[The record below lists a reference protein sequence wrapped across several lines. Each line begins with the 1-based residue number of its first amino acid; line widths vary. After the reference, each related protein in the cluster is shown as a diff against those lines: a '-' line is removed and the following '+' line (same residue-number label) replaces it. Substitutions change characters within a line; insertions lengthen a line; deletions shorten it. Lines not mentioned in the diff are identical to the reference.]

1 MRSYTLQCSVAI
13 SIIGWFTAQGFAAP
27 PKVDYLFPAGG
38 QRGTT
43 VNVTATGTFERW
55 PVKAWADNPGV
66 AVKAGKGKGEL
77 SITIAKDAEPGLASI
92 RLYDEQGASVAR
104 PFFVGVLPDVLEQE
118 PNDDPRKPQVLLGSC
133 VVNGRLDK
141 VNEVD
146 TFALK
151 ATKGQTLVASL
162 EAQRTLRSP
171 MDGVLQIVSEAGVVL
186 EQNDDYHGFDPQIAF
201 SVPKDGT
208 YLVRV
213 FAFPDKA
220 DSSIRFAGKDTFVY
234 RLTVTTGP
242 YVEYAYPLSVPR
254 NGGAVELVGWN
265 LPDALRTFS
274 VKPQG
279 AARTMKVFDSA
290 IAEPITVRLEGQ
302 PAIVKTKATRE
313 QPQKVVPPLTITGRL
328 DHKGD
333 VDVYEW
339 EAKKGQK
346 VPIKIEARTLGFPL
360 EPALRVTD
368 AAGKMLMQAQAKAIG
383 ADPTLDF
390 APTADGTYRIEV
402 RDLFGDAGLRHVYR
416 LRIGPVEPDFD
427 LKVADDRFTLMPAK
441 PLEIPVT
448 ITRLGGYKGE
458 IALSVEGLPK
468 GVAMTATA
476 KGITLR
482 AEPGASS
489 GPIRIVGT
497 AKDGTV
503 RYARATV
510 AELGR
515 AIDHLW
521 LTTSK

>member
-1 MRSYTLQCSVAI
+1 MRSYAAFCAVAI
-13 SIIGWFTAQGFAAP
+13 LFASFIGPGFAAP

-43 VNVTATGTFERW
+43 VNITATGTFERW
-55 PVKAWADNPGV
+55 PVNAWADNPGV
-66 AVKAGKGKGEL
+66 AVKAGKSKGEL
-77 SITIAKDAEPGLASI
+77 SITIAKDAEPGVASI
-92 RLYDEQGASVAR
+92 RLYDEQGASLAR
-104 PFFVGVLPDVLEQE
+104 PFFVGVLPDVLEKE
-118 PNDDPRKPQVLLGSC
+118 PNDDPRKPQVLAQSC
-133 VVNGRLDK
+133 VVHGRLDK
-141 VNEVD
+141 PNEVD

-171 MDGVLQIVSEAGVVL
+171 MDGVLQILSEAGIVL

-201 SVPKDGT
+201 AVPKDGT

-220 DSSIRFAGKDTFVY
+220 DSTIRFAGKDTFVY

-242 YVEYAYPLSVPR
+242 FVEYAYPLSIPR
-254 NGGAVELVGWN
+254 SGGAVELVGWN
-265 LPDALRTFS
+265 IPDSLRTLA
-274 VKPQG
+274 VQPQNG
-279 AARTMKVFDSA
+279 LRTTKLFDPA
-290 IAEPITVRLEGQ
+290 IAEPFSVRLEGQ

-313 QPQKVVPPLTITGRL
+313 QPQKVTSPITITGRL
-328 DHKGD
+328 ERKGD

-339 EAKKGQK
+339 DAKKGQK
-346 VPIKIEARTLGFPL
+346 VPIRIEARTLGFPL

-368 AAGKMLMQAQAKAIG
+368 TAGKMLMQAQAKAIG

-416 LRIGPVEPDFD
+416 LRIGPVEPDFE
-427 LKVADDRFTLMPAK
+427 LKVADDRFTLTPAK

-448 ITRLGGYKGE
+448 ITRLGGYKAE
-458 IALSVEGLPK
+458 ITLHVDGLPK
-468 GVAMTATA
+468 GVTMTATP
-476 KGITLR
+476 KGVMLR

-489 GPIRIVGT
+489 GAIRIVGT

-503 RYARATV
+503 RHARATIT
-510 AELGR
+510 ELAR
-515 AIDHLW
+515 TTENLW
-521 LTTSK
+521 LTATNK